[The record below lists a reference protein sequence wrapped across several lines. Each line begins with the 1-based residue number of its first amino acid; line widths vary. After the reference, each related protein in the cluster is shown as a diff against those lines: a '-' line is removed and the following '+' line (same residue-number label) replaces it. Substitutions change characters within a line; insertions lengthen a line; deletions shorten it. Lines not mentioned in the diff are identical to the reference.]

1 MKKNFRWLTALAV
14 VGTVIGLVIAYICKK
29 NHETSMD
36 EDDFEDED
44 DFALDSDLKPVSE
57 REYVPLNKTDAQ
69 VQKKETESEDMESEE
84 KEETEAAGDGIQSEG
99 TDEDKLS
106 ENE

>member
-14 VGTVIGLVIAYICKK
+14 VGTVIGIVIAYICKK
-29 NHETSMD
+29 NNEASLD

-57 REYVPLNKTDAQ
+57 REYVPLNKTDGQ
-69 VQKKETESEDMESEE
+69 TQKKETESDDTDSENSEE
-84 KEETEAAGDGIQSEG
+84 KSEKIEETETAE
-99 TDEDKLS
+99 EV
-106 ENE
+106 E

>member
-14 VGTVIGLVIAYICKK
+14 VGTVIGIVIAYICKK
-29 NHETSMD
+29 NNETSLD

-57 REYVPLNKTDAQ
+57 REYVPLNKTDGQ
-69 VQKKETESEDMESEE
+69 TQKKETESGDTDSENREESS
-84 KEETEAAGDGIQSEG
+84 KKTEETEIAE
-99 TDEDKLS
+99 E
-106 ENE
+106 EE